1 MNLLRDPLSQAGP
14 HQMETDAATYP
25 LAKTRQSRTYKLLQV
40 WNTSRCS
47 SSASCHFPST
57 FASALLSSPRLL
69 SMQNVIVC
77 PSSSSSLTA
86 DLEYISIS
94 PQIPTRCWCADV
106 LLYMLHRMFEDKKRV
121 TFMIEKCCR
130 SNTLKSLKI

>member
-25 LAKTRQSRTYKLLQV
+25 LAKTCQPVQTLASV
-40 WNTSRCS
+40 DTSRCS

-69 SMQNVIVC
+69 SMQSVIVC

-106 LLYMLHRMFEDKKRV
+106 LLHMFHRMFEDKKRV